1 MSFSEDIKKP
11 FNIITLTIAIIS
23 IGLTIYFYV
32 EGIKKKSICYK
43 IEHNPSLIFDN
54 EKIKKLLNSRDGDT
68 YCRVWFQLLAL
79 AAKCN
84 AHGAV
89 LLGENIPITIDDL
102 ARIMNKTVNKLTTIM
117 QQLVNLHM
125 IFVED
130 GTIYIKNWDV
140 YQNLD
145 KLEKIK
151 EDNRKRQQRFRDKQ
165 MINNVTV
172 TLDNAEDK
180 NREEKIRIEN
190 DSGFKD

>member
-1 MSFSEDIKKP
+1 
-11 FNIITLTIAIIS
+11 
-23 IGLTIYFYV
+23 
-32 EGIKKKSICYK
+32 
-43 IEHNPSLIFDN
+43 
-54 EKIKKLLNSRDGDT
+54 
-68 YCRVWFQLLAL
+68 
-79 AAKCN
+79 
-84 AHGAV
+84 
-89 LLGENIPITIDDL
+89 
-102 ARIMNKTVNKLTTIM
+102 MNKTVNKLTTIM

-130 GTIYIKNWDV
+130 ETIYIKNWDV

-172 TLDNAEDK
+172 TLNNAEDK

>member
-1 MSFSEDIKKP
+1 M
-11 FNIITLTIAIIS
+11 
-23 IGLTIYFYV
+23 V
-32 EGIKKKSICYK
+32 EVHWFK
-43 IEHNPSLIFDN
+43 IQADIFDN

-84 AHGAV
+84 EHVAV

>member
-1 MSFSEDIKKP
+1 M
-11 FNIITLTIAIIS
+11 
-23 IGLTIYFYV
+23 V
-32 EGIKKKSICYK
+32 EVHWFK
-43 IEHNPSLIFDN
+43 IQADIFDN

-84 AHGAV
+84 SDGAV
-89 LLGENIPITIDDL
+89 LLGENISITIDDL